1 MESHGNPSTAI
12 CSRYNTW
19 LSLSLCPMALSGCS
33 GAPSLNILGSYFP
46 SWMLCAIAGLIF
58 AILAHRLF
66 ASWGID
72 ALLPVRAL
80 VYLSLTAGFGFATW
94 LVWLS

>member
-1 MESHGNPSTAI
+1 
-12 CSRYNTW
+12 
-19 LSLSLCPMALSGCS
+19 
-33 GAPSLNILGSYFP
+33 
-46 SWMLCAIAGLIF
+46 MLCAIAGLIF

-72 ALLPVRAL
+72 DLLPVRAL